1 MSRGHWEVPGHN
13 VTENAGGQMGG
24 WGHFEGKTKQWFKT
38 ALCPNA
44 WHPEGWYWF
53 IFPITTCRGLTVCS
67 QMSNPD
73 AQDLQMGLCLEV
85 GPLKSG

>member
-1 MSRGHWEVPGHN
+1 
-13 VTENAGGQMGG
+13 MGG

-53 IFPITTCRGLTVCS
+53 IFPITTCCGLQCV
-67 QMSNPD
+67 PR
-73 AQDLQMGLCLEV
+73 CLV
-85 GPLKSG
+85 LMLRTSKWDSVWR